1 MDIEAT
7 CSMVVNNT
15 LYIIGGPPF
24 NPSQFIQVDGCS
36 LVSLGEIFEHTA
48 RDQKRAFLRLNKS
61 EIYR

>member
-36 LVSLGEIFEHTA
+36 LVSLGMFSHYKLQSQIEKYFVKEN
-48 RDQKRAFLRLNKS
+48 LL
-61 EIYR
+61 